1 MVGSDSFDFKISS
14 NDQILWSIRMIKMYD
29 QLKWLI
35 WIIDEFENSKVYVI
49 NLIEFEMFDMLLN

>member
-1 MVGSDSFDFKISS
+1 
-14 NDQILWSIRMIKMYD
+14 MIKMYD

-49 NLIEFEMFDMLLN
+49 NLIEFEIFDMPLN

>member
-14 NDQILWSIRMIKMYD
+14 NDQNLWSIQMIKMYD

-49 NLIEFEMFDMLLN
+49 NLIEFEIFDMPLN